1 MNTPTKNIDDLRE
14 HLFAT
19 LAALRDTSNPMDV
32 DRARAVSE
40 VAKTII
46 DSAKVEVEYMRLNG
60 GGESDFI
67 TATGANNL
75 PNGITGVTRHRLKG

>member
-1 MNTPTKNIDDLRE
+1 MSTASKNIDDLRE

-19 LAALRDTSNPMDV
+19 LAALRDKTNPMDI
-32 DRARAVSE
+32 DRERAVSE

-60 GGESDFI
+60 GGESEFI
-67 TATGANNL
+67 ASAGSNNL
-75 PNGITGVTRHRLKG
+75 PDGITGVTRHRIK

>member
-1 MNTPTKNIDDLRE
+1 MSKSSRNIDDLRE

-19 LAALRDTSNPMDV
+19 LAALRDTSNPMDI

-46 DSAKVEVEYMRLNG
+46 DSAKVEVEYMRMNG
-60 GGESDFI
+60 GGESEFI
-67 TATGANNL
+67 GAIGSNNL
-75 PNGITGVTRHRLKG
+75 PEGITGVMRHRIRG